1 MTGNTG
7 STGARG
13 GQRGL
18 KGSSLALV
26 GAGAHAAQD
35 EVRAPAEDSS
45 TFLSFSGLPF
55 LGLES

>member
-1 MTGNTG
+1 MG

-26 GAGAHAAQD
+26 GAGAHTERD
-35 EVRAPAEDSS
+35 EVRTPAKRN
-45 TFLSFSGLPF
+45 LSY
-55 LGLES
+55 